1 MMQKIDE
8 EVITTSPS
16 LTVPVIGPFLL
27 SFLYR
32 FLKIILGT
40 LMSEYFKDE
49 VIRGTF
55 LGGENGPY
63 FGFGQLSP
71 KLCGTWPIS

>member
-1 MMQKIDE
+1 MQKIDE

-16 LTVPVIGPFLL
+16 STVPVIGLFLL

-32 FLKIILGT
+32 FLKNNL
-40 LMSEYFKDE
+40 LYFDVRIFQGE